1 MRVHYRFREDRKA
14 ACGQVPR
21 DDWHLTKIVFSVTCK
36 PCLNYVIRRKING
49 KVDTKREQI
58 FREITYPSE

>member
-1 MRVHYRFREDRKA
+1 VKVHYRFREDRKA

-49 KVDTKREQI
+49 KAYDKTNSSL
-58 FREITYPSE
+58 REITYMEN